1 MIWTVVAVVVL
12 LAWSNGSND
21 NFKGV
26 STLYGSGSAG
36 YKTALAWAT
45 AMQLC
50 GSLLTLA
57 LAAGLV
63 KTFSAKGLV
72 PDAVAAS
79 PSFLTASALGAGLTV
94 LLATLI
100 GLPVSTTHG
109 LTGALIG
116 AGLATGVGV
125 NLTVLG
131 KSFVLPLLLSP
142 VLAVVLTAVLYAVA
156 RSARKALG
164 VERESCVCI
173 GAEYVSIRAV
183 TAQGLAAIADERV
196 RLAVKTGSQGCTD
209 RYTGRVVGISA
220 QRAVDVL
227 HFLSAGAV
235 CFARGLND
243 TPKVVALLL
252 AAKAVSGAAGLP
264 IVGIAMS
271 VGGLV
276 GARKVAQTMA
286 RKITPLNAGQGLVAS
301 LTTAGLVIAASRFG
315 LPVSTTHVATGGIFG
330 IGAATG
336 KASWKTIAAI
346 LTAWVTTLP
355 LAAVLGAG
363 AFYVMRSLSWR

>member
-1 MIWTVVAVVVL
+1 MTWVVLGVATL

-26 STLYGSGSAG
+26 STVYGSESAS

-45 AMQLC
+45 VTQLA

-63 KTFSAKGLV
+63 QTFSAKGLV
-72 PDAVAAS
+72 PDAVAVS
-79 PSFLTASALGAGLTV
+79 PIFLGAAALGAGLTV
-94 LLATLI
+94 LLATLL

-116 AGLATGVGV
+116 AGLATGAGV
-125 NLTVLG
+125 NLGVLG
-131 KSFVLPLLLSP
+131 KTFVLPLLLSP
-142 VLAVVLTAVLYAVA
+142 VLAMALSAVLYP
-156 RSARKALG
+156 SARFARRRLG
-164 VERESCVCI
+164 IERESCVCI
-173 GAEYVSIRAV
+173 GTEYVPIR
-183 TAQGLAAIADERV
+183 LAAAGGAKSSVEAVQLAINTGVGCAERY
-196 RLAVKTGSQGCTD
+196 QG
-209 RYTGRVVGISA
+209 VVLGVSA
-220 QRAVDVL
+220 QRVLSSL

-243 TPKVVALLL
+243 TPKIIALLIG
-252 AAKAVSGAAGLP
+252 AKALSGSAGLP
-264 IVGIAMS
+264 LVAVAMA
-271 VGGLV
+271 VGGLL
-276 GARKVAQTMA
+276 ASRRVAETMA
-286 RKITPLNAGQGLVAS
+286 KKITPLNAGQGFIAS

-330 IGAATG
+330 IGTVTG
-336 KASWKTIAAI
+336 QARGKMVLAI

-355 LAAVLGAG
+355 LGAALGAVSFMALR
-363 AFYVMRSLSWR
+363 AFA

>member
-1 MIWTVVAVVVL
+1 MTWVVLGVVTL

-26 STLYGSGSAG
+26 STLFGSGSAS
-36 YKTALAWAT
+36 YKSALALAT
-45 AMQLC
+45 VAQLV

-72 PDAVAAS
+72 PDAVAS
-79 PSFLTASALGAGLTV
+79 SRVFLSAVALGAGLTV
-94 LLATLI
+94 LLATFL

-116 AGLATGVGV
+116 AGLATGAGV
-125 NLTVLG
+125 NFAVLG

-142 VLAVVLTAVLYAVA
+142 VLAMVATSVLYPLASRVRA
-156 RSARKALG
+156 RMG
-164 VERESCVCI
+164 IVRESCVCLEK
-173 GAEYVSIRAV
+173 EYVPLRIAMAAGPEVAARVQLAV
-183 TAQGLAAIADERV
+183 TTGTSCERYGGVLVGL
-196 RLAVKTGSQGCTD
+196 
-209 RYTGRVVGISA
+209 SA
-220 QRAVDVL
+220 QRVLDSL

-243 TPKVVALLL
+243 TPKIVALLI
-252 AAKAVSGAAGLP
+252 AANALSPDLGLP
-264 IVGIAMS
+264 LVGVAMA
-271 VGGLV
+271 VGGLI
-276 GARKVAQTMA
+276 GARRVAETMA
-286 RKITPLNAGQGLVAS
+286 RKITPLNAGQGFVAS
-301 LTTAGLVIAASRFG
+301 LTTAALVIAASRFG

-330 IGAATG
+330 IGAVTRQARP
-336 KASWKTIAAI
+336 KTVVAI

-355 LAAVLGAG
+355 LGAALGA
-363 AFYVMRSLSWR
+363 ASLLVLRALS